1 MEQKEFKDIIKGFTV
16 LCGILLICYI
26 LCLIFY
32 K

>member
-1 MEQKEFKDIIKGFTV
+1 MKRKEFKEIIKGFTA
-16 LCGILLICYI
+16 LCGILLVCYI